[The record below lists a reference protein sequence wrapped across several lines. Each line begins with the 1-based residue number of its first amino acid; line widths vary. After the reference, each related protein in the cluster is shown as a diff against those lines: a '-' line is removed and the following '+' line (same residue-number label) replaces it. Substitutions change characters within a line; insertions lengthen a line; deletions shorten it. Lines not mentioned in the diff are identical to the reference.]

1 MEGHWQVVQN
11 KKDRKWDKKGKD
23 LRDSCNMQSSMQ
35 GMQNL
40 RRNKVLTKGRVCELG
55 KQTGLSKALGP
66 KVKFVPKWINFV
78 FSSGQPNDVIKG
90 VFGCDFFGKKI
101 IFFIEKSVF
110 IYLDNFLKIIRISKK
125 IVFNFFVE
133 AKRVISEKKSI
144 FNFFSYI
151 STIELSNLFTT
162 FLLP

>member
-1 MEGHWQVVQN
+1 MHQSAGFVTKQNPFLNVSEILGASDDSDLNQDMEGHWQVVQN
-11 KKDRKWDKKGKD
+11 KKDRKWDKKEKD

-55 KQTGLSKALGP
+55 KQAGLSKALGP

-101 IFFIEKSVF
+101 IF
-110 IYLDNFLKIIRISKK
+110 LLKNQFSSIWII
-125 IVFNFFVE
+125 F
-133 AKRVISEKKSI
+133 
-144 FNFFSYI
+144 
-151 STIELSNLFTT
+151 
-162 FLLP
+162 